1 MGSGCGL
8 DVVSPDGRF
17 VVFSSLADNLVP
29 NDQNGARDVFLRD
42 RQTSQT
48 VLVSVSSTGIQSN
61 DDSFDGGISA
71 DGNLVGFRSDATNL
85 VPGVSHQIY
94 VHDRLTAQTTLV
106 SKASDG
112 TPGNALSST
121 SSISSD
127 GRFVVFMSYSDNL
140 VPGDTNNYEDIFVH
154 ELATGSTERVSVSH
168 LGNQGFGPSTDPSIS
183 ADGRYV
189 AFWSDAINLVLGDG
203 NGAPD
208 IFVRDRVALTTVRA
222 SVNSLG
228 EEANQGGWW
237 PSISPDGHYVSFAS
251 TSTNLV
257 LTSLNGGWDCYVHD
271 LLLGET
277 RIVSVDG
284 GGNPSNGTST
294 RSSIALQGRVVAFNS
309 SSNDLVPGPSFSYP
323 HNYVHTVEGCPFVE
337 GYCHSSGTSLSFCQ
351 MELLFAHAA
360 LASSPA
366 DFKLWSAAPGGNLG
380 MCIVGANGPANLPF
394 GTLGG
399 AVCVQP
405 PFWRLPPQAGGGSP
419 VFCNGVYTYTLA
431 DIAAATPL
439 VVAGTELCAQMWSRD
454 PANPDGFALSDALRF
469 AVCP

>member
-1 MGSGCGL
+1 MNSAGTQGDGNSLDCGVSADGSAVAFRS
-8 DVVSPDGRF
+8 DST
-17 VVFSSLADNLVP
+17 NLYLGV
-29 NDQNGARDVFLRD
+29 
-42 RQTSQT
+42 
-48 VLVSVSSTGIQSN
+48 STGI
-61 DDSFDGGISA
+61 F
-71 DGNLVGFRSDATNL
+71 
-85 VPGVSHQIY
+85 
-94 VHDRLTAQTTLV
+94 VHDRTTGLTTLA

-112 TPGNALSST
+112 TPGNSLST
-121 SSISSD
+121 TCSISSD
-127 GRFVVFMSYSDNL
+127 GRYVVFTSYSDNL

-154 ELATGSTERVSVSH
+154 ELVTGLTERVSVSF
-168 LGNQGFGPSTDPSIS
+168 LGSQGWGPSIDPSIS

-189 AFWSDAINLVLGDG
+189 AFWSDSVTLVPGDG

-237 PSISPDGHYVSFAS
+237 PSISPDGHYVSFGS

-284 GGNPSNGTST
+284 GGKPSNGTST

-309 SSNDLVPGPSFSYP
+309 SSNDLVPGPSFPYP
-323 HNYVHTVEGCPFVE
+323 HNYVHTLEGCPFVTI
-337 GYCHSSGTSLSFCQ
+337 YCNPSATSLSFCQ
-351 MELLFAHAA
+351 MELQFAHAA

-366 DFKLWSAAPGGNLG
+366 DFKLWSVAPGGNVG
-380 MCIVGANGPANLPF
+380 ICIVGANGPASVPF

-399 AVCVQP
+399 ALCVQP
-405 PFWRLPPQAGGGSP
+405 PFWRLPPKPGGGSP
-419 VFCNGVYTYTLA
+419 AFCNGVYTYTLA
-431 DIAAATPL
+431 DIAASTPL
-439 VVAGTELCAQMWSRD
+439 VVAGSELCAQMWSRD
-454 PANPDGFALSDALRF
+454 PANPDGFALSDGARF
-469 AVCP
+469 TVCP